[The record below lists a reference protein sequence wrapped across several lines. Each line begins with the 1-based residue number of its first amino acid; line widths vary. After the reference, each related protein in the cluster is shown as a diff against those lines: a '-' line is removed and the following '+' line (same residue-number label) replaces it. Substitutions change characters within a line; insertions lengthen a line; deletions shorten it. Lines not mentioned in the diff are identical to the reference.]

1 MSQPLLQ
8 ESWYVIHASGF
19 PRGRIK
25 ARSASSCGTRSA
37 ALERTVI
44 SARVLLFG
52 ARVQPLRSRRTM
64 TESNEML
71 AGDGAADSAL
81 FSHMFELHRVA
92 LRRYAERFVSSRDT
106 AEDLV
111 QDVFSR
117 LWVRWRGID
126 VASNVRAYLYQA
138 TRTHAL
144 NHLER
149 RRVEQRG
156 LLRYVGPV
164 SADVGP
170 VLPPEGEARVQA
182 DDVTRAVE
190 RVLRLMPPRQRE
202 VASLR
207 LRDQLTTPE
216 IAAKLGIS
224 PRTVEVHIA
233 RATRLLRD
241 RLPTLLGHR
250 RPITS

>member
-1 MSQPLLQ
+1 
-8 ESWYVIHASGF
+8 
-19 PRGRIK
+19 
-25 ARSASSCGTRSA
+25 
-37 ALERTVI
+37 
-44 SARVLLFG
+44 
-52 ARVQPLRSRRTM
+52 M

-71 AGDGAADSAL
+71 AGHGAADSAL
-81 FSHMFELHRVA
+81 FSHVFETHRVA
-92 LRRYAERFVSSRDT
+92 LRRYAERFVQSRDT

-117 LWVRWRGID
+117 LWVRWKGID

-149 RRVEQRG
+149 RRIEQRG

-164 SADVGP
+164 STDLGP
-170 VLPPEGEARVQA
+170 ALPPEGEARVQA

-207 LRDQLTTPE
+207 LRDQLTTRE
-216 IAAKLGIS
+216 IAVKLGIS

-241 RLPTLLGHR
+241 RLPTLLGQR
-250 RPITS
+250 RPTIS

>member
-1 MSQPLLQ
+1 
-8 ESWYVIHASGF
+8 
-19 PRGRIK
+19 
-25 ARSASSCGTRSA
+25 
-37 ALERTVI
+37 
-44 SARVLLFG
+44 
-52 ARVQPLRSRRTM
+52 M

-71 AGDGAADSAL
+71 AERSVADSAL
-81 FSHMFELHRVA
+81 FSHVFELHRMA
-92 LRRYAERFVSSRDT
+92 LRRYAERFVRSRDI

-117 LWVRWRGID
+117 VWVRWKHID
-126 VASNVRAYLYQA
+126 ISSNVRAYLYQA

-164 SADVGP
+164 STDVGP
-170 VLPPEGEARVQA
+170 VLPPEGEARA
-182 DDVTRAVE
+182 HSDDITRAVE

-207 LRDQLTTPE
+207 LRDQLTTAE
-216 IAAKLGIS
+216 IATRLRIS

-233 RATRLLRD
+233 RATRMLRE
-241 RLPTLLGHR
+241 RLPTLLGQR
-250 RPITS
+250 RPTAS

>member
-1 MSQPLLQ
+1 
-8 ESWYVIHASGF
+8 
-19 PRGRIK
+19 
-25 ARSASSCGTRSA
+25 
-37 ALERTVI
+37 
-44 SARVLLFG
+44 
-52 ARVQPLRSRRTM
+52 M

-71 AGDGAADSAL
+71 VGHGAADSAL
-81 FSHMFELHRVA
+81 FSHVFETHRVA
-92 LRRYAERFVSSRDT
+92 LRRYAERFVKSRDT
-106 AEDLV
+106 AEDVV

-117 LWVRWRGID
+117 LWVRWKGID
-126 VASNVRAYLYQA
+126 VGANVRAYLYQA

-149 RRVEQRG
+149 RRIEQRG

-164 SADVGP
+164 STDLGP
-170 VLPPEGEARVQA
+170 ALPPEGEARVQA
-182 DDVTRAVE
+182 DDITRAVE
-190 RVLRLMPPRQRE
+190 KVLRLMPPRQRE

-207 LRDQLTTPE
+207 LRDQLTTAE

-241 RLPTLLGHR
+241 RLPALLGQS
-250 RPITS
+250 RPTIS

>member
-1 MSQPLLQ
+1 
-8 ESWYVIHASGF
+8 
-19 PRGRIK
+19 
-25 ARSASSCGTRSA
+25 
-37 ALERTVI
+37 
-44 SARVLLFG
+44 
-52 ARVQPLRSRRTM
+52 M
-64 TESNEML
+64 TETNEML
-71 AGDGAADSAL
+71 AGHGAADSAL
-81 FSHMFELHRVA
+81 FSQIFELHRVA
-92 LRRYAERFVSSRDT
+92 LRRYAERFVRSHDT

-126 VASNVRAYLYQA
+126 LASNVRAYLYQA

-149 RRVEQRG
+149 RRIEHRA

-164 SADVGP
+164 STDVGP

-182 DDVTRAVE
+182 DDITRAVE
-190 RVLRLMPPRQRE
+190 HVLRLMPPRQRE

-207 LRDQLTTPE
+207 LRGQLTTPE
-216 IAAKLGIS
+216 IAAKLRIS

-233 RATRLLRD
+233 RATRMLRD
-241 RLPTLLGHR
+241 RLPTLLGQR
-250 RPITS
+250 RHTTG

>member
-1 MSQPLLQ
+1 
-8 ESWYVIHASGF
+8 
-19 PRGRIK
+19 
-25 ARSASSCGTRSA
+25 
-37 ALERTVI
+37 
-44 SARVLLFG
+44 
-52 ARVQPLRSRRTM
+52 M
-64 TESNEML
+64 TESNEL
-71 AGDGAADSAL
+71 TADHGADDSAL
-81 FSHMFELHRVA
+81 FSHMFDLHRVA
-92 LRRYAERFVSSRDT
+92 LRRYAERLVRSRDT

-117 LWVRWRGID
+117 VWVRWKVID
-126 VASNVRAYLYQA
+126 LASNVRAYLYQA

-149 RRVEQRG
+149 RRVEQRV

-164 SADVGP
+164 STDVGP
-170 VLPPEGEARVQA
+170 VLPPEGEARARA
-182 DDVTRAVE
+182 DDITRAVE
-190 RVLRLMPPRQRE
+190 HVLRLMPPRQRE

-233 RATRLLRD
+233 RATRMLRD
-241 RLPTLLGHR
+241 RLPTLLGQR
-250 RPITS
+250 RPTSS

>member
-1 MSQPLLQ
+1 
-8 ESWYVIHASGF
+8 
-19 PRGRIK
+19 
-25 ARSASSCGTRSA
+25 
-37 ALERTVI
+37 
-44 SARVLLFG
+44 
-52 ARVQPLRSRRTM
+52 M
-64 TESNEML
+64 TDGNDLL
-71 AGDGAADSAL
+71 AGNGAADSAF
-81 FSHMFELHRVA
+81 FSHVFEAHRVA
-92 LRRYAERFVSSRDT
+92 LRRYAERFVRSRDT

-117 LWVRWRGID
+117 LWVRWKDIE
-126 VASNVRAYLYQA
+126 VVSNVRAYLYTA
-138 TRTHAL
+138 TRTQAL

-149 RRVEQRG
+149 RRIEQRG

-164 SADVGP
+164 STDLGP
-170 VLPPEGEARVQA
+170 ALPPEGEARVRA

-216 IAAKLGIS
+216 IAARLGIS

-233 RATRLLRD
+233 RATRMLRE
-241 RLPTLLGHR
+241 RLPTLLGQR
-250 RPITS
+250 RPTV